1 MIINSLSGLI
11 GSSHHHDGFQYL
23 YTGASSIDLINFG
36 GNFSLELLRF
46 GQSWQETLRAVKLK
60 SLLVVVGAGG
70 LILYLLRRSRPPSS
84 SSSSSWPGQGE
95 AQSALLSLT
104 SDLSL
109 QVCWPG

>member
-1 MIINSLSGLI
+1 MFIISLSGLL
-11 GSSHHHDGFQYL
+11 GPSHHHDGFQYL
-23 YTGASSIDLINFG
+23 YSGASSIDLINFG

-46 GQSWQETLRAVKLK
+46 GQSWQETLRALKLK

-84 SSSSSWPGQGE
+84 SSSSWPGQGE
-95 AQSALLSLT
+95 AQSALLFLT

-109 QVCWPG
+109 QGCWLG